1 MEYCK
6 YGQIENIFYIS
17 IGGMESDQGRQ
28 RKQIMKGIQI
38 MLIHFLITTYVP
50 QGHLGLDYEASIIMD
65 NLELC

>member
-38 MLIHFLITTYVP
+38 MLIYYLPITMY
-50 QGHLGLDYEASIIMD
+50 LAMLDPAEKETDLVIYS
-65 NLELC
+65 

>member
-17 IGGMESDQGRQ
+17 SGGMESDHQGRQ

-38 MLIHFLITTYVP
+38 MLIYFPINIYLAM
-50 QGHLGLDYEASIIMD
+50 LDPAEKETDLVIYS
-65 NLELC
+65 